1 MAGVSD
7 RLFVNT
13 YMELHLA
20 MQVMISVV
28 IIITIVPILG
38 DHVVQR
44 LRPWVQ
50 EPTDQVQRQ
59 ALPLSSC
66 MTLSNLLKFSVPQ
79 FPHLTNGNNNRSIC
93 FQRLFEDQMRSC
105 K

>member
-1 MAGVSD
+1 MSD

-13 YMELHLA
+13 YMELHMA

-28 IIITIVPILG
+28 IIIAIVLILG

-44 LRPWVQ
+44 SRPWAQ
-50 EPTDQVQRQ
+50 EPTDRVQRQ

-66 MTLSNLLKFSVPQ
+66 MTLSNLLKFCVPQ

-93 FQRLFEDQMRSC
+93 FPRLFEDQMRSC

>member
-44 LRPWVQ
+44 LRLWVQ

-93 FQRLFEDQMRSC
+93 FLRLFEDQMRSC